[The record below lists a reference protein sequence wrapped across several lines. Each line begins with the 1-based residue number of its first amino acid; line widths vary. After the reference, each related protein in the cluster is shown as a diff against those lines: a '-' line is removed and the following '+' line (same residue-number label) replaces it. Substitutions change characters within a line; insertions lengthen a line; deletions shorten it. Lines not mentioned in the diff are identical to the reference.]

1 MHCSHNAYTPDVPI
15 KLPLSHSGV
24 QFMKE
29 MLPALY
35 VSLNEFPWRTQQIG
49 IKKMFCFQVN
59 EEKVET
65 PEVAATSEPAS
76 VPQVRTCTATDIMF
90 SLSLFSVF
98 IKTISCY
105 YNVPIAVVC
114 KIWNTADC

>member
-1 MHCSHNAYTPDVPI
+1 M
-15 KLPLSHSGV
+15 

-35 VSLNEFPWRTQQIG
+35 VSLNEFPRRTQQIG
-49 IKKMFCFQVN
+49 IKKQFCFQVN

-65 PEVAATSEPAS
+65 PEVVTTSEPALA
-76 VPQVRTCTATDIMF
+76 PQVRTCTATGIVF
-90 SLSLFSVF
+90 SVALFSVF
-98 IKTISCY
+98 IKTVPYY
-105 YNVPIAVVC
+105 YNVLIAVVC